1 MEKREFNA
9 MVSLLNDVDDEIVY
23 QIETKVKEVARTFPE
38 LITSFLKETDETELK
53 RKVIRLTAIEFPD
66 ILYQDLLEW
75 KNSGGLDLLE
85 GWCLLSNL
93 VSEKVKVNEMRDEV
107 NRLYREA
114 WVELRAN
121 LHPMDEVETMNH
133 VFYSK
138 WQFVSNTDTYYATEN
153 SLIGDVFEQRKGNP
167 ISLCCVYLLVAQ
179 KLGLPIFGVNLPN
192 IFVLTYKKGS
202 LQFYINVF
210 NQGEIFDRAAL
221 VQYLKQIRIPQND
234 AFLQPC
240 SHIDIVRR
248 MARNLLVS
256 FERQNDEPLYALT
269 EKIIRI
275 LQE

>member
-9 MVSLLNDVDDEIVY
+9 MVSLLNDVDDEIVH
-23 QIETKVKEVARTFPE
+23 QIEMKVKELAQTFPE
-38 LITSFLKETDETELK
+38 LITSFLKETEEIDLK
-53 RKVIRLTAIEFPD
+53 RKVIRLTAVESPN
-66 ILYQDLLEW
+66 ILYQDLLDW
-75 KNSGGLDLLE
+75 KNGGGLDLLE

-93 VSEKVKVNEMRDEV
+93 VSEQVKVDEIRDEV

-114 WVELRAN
+114 WIELRSD
-121 LHPMDEVETMNH
+121 LHPMDEIEIMNH
-133 VFYSK
+133 VFYNK
-138 WQFVSNTDTYYATEN
+138 WQFVSNTDAYYATEN
-153 SLIGDVFEQRKGNP
+153 SLIGDVFESRKGNP

-192 IFVLTYKKGS
+192 IFVLTYKKGN

-210 NQGEIFDRAAL
+210 NQGEVFERAAL
-221 VQYLKQIRIPQND
+221 TQYLKQIRIPQSD

-256 FERQNDEPLYALT
+256 FERQNDEPLCALT

>member
-1 MEKREFNA
+1 MERREFDA
-9 MVSLLNDVDDEIVY
+9 MISLLNDADDEIVH
-23 QIETKVKEVARTFPE
+23 QIEMKVREVAKTFPE
-38 LITSFLKETDETELK
+38 LIVSFLKESEEAGLK
-53 RKVIRLTAIEFPD
+53 KKVIRLTATESPD
-66 ILYQDLLEW
+66 ILYQDLVNW
-75 KNSGGLDLLE
+75 KNGGGVDLLE

-93 VSEKVKVNEMRDEV
+93 IGEQVDVRELRDEV
-107 NRLYREA
+107 NRLYREV
-114 WVELRAN
+114 WVELRSD

-133 VFYSK
+133 VFYNK
-138 WQFVSNTDTYYATEN
+138 WRFISNTEAYYATEN
-153 SLIGDVFEQRKGNP
+153 SLIGEVFEKRKGNP

-192 IFVLTYKKGS
+192 IFVLTYKKGN

-210 NQGEIFDRAAL
+210 NQGEIFERTAL
-221 VQYLKQIRIPQND
+221 TQYLKQIRIPQSD

-240 SHIDIVRR
+240 THIDIVRR

-256 FERQNDEPLYALT
+256 FERQNEDSLYTLT